1 MTENFSVVLLSIFML
16 NSNLN
21 DGKYWRAYT
30 TTFKFGREISVG
42 KDIIFD
48 LNISFPAR
56 PSVLIVIPSTIKI
69 TNVRYDFDNSTSTKV
84 RIIFDNEGAAIS
96 ADDIVRMGIVAI
108 K

>member
-1 MTENFSVVLLSIFML
+1 MRFKKKRS
-16 NSNLN
+16 SNLN

-30 TTFKFGREISVG
+30 TTFNFGREISVG

-48 LNISFPAR
+48 LNITFPAR